1 MYKDTKRTQK
11 NTMKSKMMSVNS
23 LVLNNENPRIIKE
36 AKFNKLVKSLTEF
49 PQMLELR
56 PVVVDEEMVVL
67 GGNMRLR
74 AAMHLGFKEVPVVV
88 ATGLTEEQKNEFIV
102 KDNVSFGEWDWDMLA
117 DTWDQEALIE
127 WGFEAYNFGASSN
140 ILNSFGDDEGV
151 TPPSN
156 EANAPKITDEG
167 YVRWEIVIKE
177 EDKKY
182 LVSLLG
188 NFARSE
194 NLSLG
199 DAFMTIIKSFK
210 HD

>member
-140 ILNSFGDDEGV
+140 ILNSFGDEGV

-156 EANAPKITDEG
+156 EASAPKITDEG